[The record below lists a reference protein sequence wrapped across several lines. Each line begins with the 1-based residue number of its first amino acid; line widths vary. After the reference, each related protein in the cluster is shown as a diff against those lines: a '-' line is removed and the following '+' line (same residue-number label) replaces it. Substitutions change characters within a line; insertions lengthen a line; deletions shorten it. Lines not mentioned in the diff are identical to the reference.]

1 MKNYKNSKL
10 SQDKAAI
17 ERLSGIQDDLYKR
30 NMKITHLANALN
42 LKQPLVYQWVVGLCY
57 PTPEN
62 YNKLAEFF
70 GWPFF
75 LEGKS

>member
-1 MKNYKNSKL
+1 MRNDVIRHSPFHGKFL
-10 SQDKAAI
+10 D
-17 ERLSGIQDDLYKR
+17 RLMLDCAKMGFSIPQFAKRIGVHHWTVYAWIKRIQ
-30 NMKITHLANALN
+30 
-42 LKQPLVYQWVVGLCY
+42 Y